1 MIMKKIIA
9 FIVGITICLVVYLA
23 LGNVDNVVNAIIENN
38 EIVQDR
44 PTDSQIEQFETKK
57 ETKCFYYY
65 DNLSQDEK
73 TAYLTLYYGFVEYDD
88 SIRMEVQEEDLKDVF
103 TAVLYDNPDMFW
115 VDYEYDYMVYSDS
128 VAFSPKYRL
137 TEDEVK
143 TMQDSVNDKIDEIM
157 TEVNKLDSDYEKE
170 LYIHDYIIENTEYD
184 ISTLENMGDTVYSVL
199 VSGKSI
205 CEGYARTVQI
215 LLDKLGIE
223 NYLVTGDTES
233 DGEILPHMWNIVNI
247 DGDNYHLDVTWDDL
261 NDEFD
266 TVYFY
271 FNVTD
276 EYISRDHYKI
286 NPQNNNCNSTKSNYF
301 VKENTLVYTYKGYS
315 NLVQQSVDA
324 LLKDNTVE
332 LCFAENADYKK
343 ALKDLENDNGFFKYV
358 DTVINKSK
366 RKLNKNIVDYHT
378 LDAHNYLCIEF
389 KEG

>member
-1 MIMKKIIA
+1 MKKIIA
-9 FIVGITICLVVYLA
+9 FIVGITIGLVIYLA

-143 TMQDSVNDKIDEIM
+143 TMQDSVNDKIDEII

-184 ISTLENMGDTVYSVL
+184 ISTLENMGDTVHSVL

-301 VKENTLVYTYKGYS
+301 VKENTLVYTYKGYN

>member
-1 MIMKKIIA
+1 MRCPAQRFK
-9 FIVGITICLVVYLA
+9 
-23 LGNVDNVVNAIIENN
+23 
-38 EIVQDR
+38 
-44 PTDSQIEQFETKK
+44 
-57 ETKCFYYY
+57 
-65 DNLSQDEK
+65 
-73 TAYLTLYYGFVEYDD
+73 
-88 SIRMEVQEEDLKDVF
+88 
-103 TAVLYDNPDMFW
+103 
-115 VDYEYDYMVYSDS
+115 
-128 VAFSPKYRL
+128 
-137 TEDEVK
+137 
-143 TMQDSVNDKIDEIM
+143 

-184 ISTLENMGDTVYSVL
+184 ISTLEKMGDTVHSVL

>member
-1 MIMKKIIA
+1 MKKIIA
-9 FIVGITICLVVYLA
+9 FIVGITIGLVIYLA

-301 VKENTLVYTYKGYS
+301 VKENTLVYTYKGYN

-332 LCFAENADYKK
+332 LCFAENSDYKK
-343 ALKDLENDNGFFKYV
+343 ALKDLEDDNGFFKYV

>member
-1 MIMKKIIA
+1 MKKIIA
-9 FIVGITICLVVYLA
+9 FIVGITIGLVIYLA

-143 TMQDSVNDKIDEIM
+143 TMKDSVNDKIDEIM

-184 ISTLENMGDTVYSVL
+184 ISTLEKMGDTVYSVL

-301 VKENTLVYTYKGYS
+301 VKENTLVYTYKGYN

>member
-1 MIMKKIIA
+1 MKKIIA
-9 FIVGITICLVVYLA
+9 FIVGIAIGLFVYLSI
-23 LGNVDNVVNAIIENN
+23 GNIDTVVNEIKENN

-44 PTDSQIEQFETKK
+44 PSQAQLEQFETKK

-65 DNLSQDEK
+65 DNLSLDEK

-88 SIRMEVQEEDLKDVF
+88 SIRIELQEEDLKDVF

-137 TEDEVK
+137 TEDEVN
-143 TMQDSVNDKIDEIM
+143 TMQDSVNEKIDAIM

-205 CEGYARTVQI
+205 CEGYSRTVQI
-215 LLDKLGIE
+215 LLDKIGIK

-233 DGEILPHMWNIVNI
+233 DGEILPHMWNVVNI
-247 DGDNYHLDVTWDDL
+247 GGDNYHLDVTWDDL
-261 NDEFD
+261 NENFE

-286 NPQNNNCNSTKSNYF
+286 NPQNNNCNSTELNYF
-301 VKENTLVYTYKGYS
+301 VKENTLVYTYKGYKY
-315 NLVQQSVDA
+315 LVQQSVDA
-324 LLKDNTVE
+324 LKKDNTVE

-358 DTVINKSK
+358 DIVVSKSK

-378 LDAHNYLCIEF
+378 LDAQNYLCIEF

>member
-1 MIMKKIIA
+1 MKKIIA
-9 FIVGITICLVVYLA
+9 FIVGITIGLVIYLA

-184 ISTLENMGDTVYSVL
+184 ISTLENMGDTVHSVL

>member
-1 MIMKKIIA
+1 MKKIIA
-9 FIVGITICLVVYLA
+9 FIVGITIGLVIYLA

-184 ISTLENMGDTVYSVL
+184 ISTLEKMGDTVHSVL

-301 VKENTLVYTYKGYS
+301 VKENTLVYTYKGYI

-332 LCFAENADYKK
+332 LCFAENSDYKK
-343 ALKDLENDNGFFKYV
+343 ALKDLEDDNGFFKYV

>member
-1 MIMKKIIA
+1 MKKIIA
-9 FIVGITICLVVYLA
+9 FIVGITIGLVIYLA
-23 LGNVDNVVNAIIENN
+23 LGNVDNVVNAIIENS

-184 ISTLENMGDTVYSVL
+184 ISTLEKMGDTVYSVL

-301 VKENTLVYTYKGYS
+301 VKENTLVYTYKGYI

-332 LCFAENADYKK
+332 LCFAENSDYKK
-343 ALKDLENDNGFFKYV
+343 ALKDLEDDNGFFKYV

>member
-1 MIMKKIIA
+1 MKKIIA
-9 FIVGITICLVVYLA
+9 FIVGITIGLVIYLA

-184 ISTLENMGDTVYSVL
+184 ISTLEKMGDTVHSVL

-301 VKENTLVYTYKGYS
+301 VKENTLVYTYKGYN

>member
-1 MIMKKIIA
+1 MKKIIA
-9 FIVGITICLVVYLA
+9 FIVGITIGLVIYLA

-184 ISTLENMGDTVYSVL
+184 ISTLEKMGDTVHSVL

>member
-1 MIMKKIIA
+1 MKKIIA
-9 FIVGITICLVVYLA
+9 FIVGITIGLVIYLA
-23 LGNVDNVVNAIIENN
+23 LGNVDNVVNAIIENS

>member
-1 MIMKKIIA
+1 MKKIIA
-9 FIVGITICLVVYLA
+9 FIVGITIGLVIYLA

-143 TMQDSVNDKIDEIM
+143 TMQDSVNDKIDEII

-184 ISTLENMGDTVYSVL
+184 ISTLEKMGDTVHSVL

-301 VKENTLVYTYKGYS
+301 VKENTLVYTYKGYI

-332 LCFAENADYKK
+332 LCFAENSDYKK
-343 ALKDLENDNGFFKYV
+343 ALKDLEDDNGFFKYV

>member
-1 MIMKKIIA
+1 MKKIIA
-9 FIVGITICLVVYLA
+9 FIVGITIGLVIYLA
-23 LGNVDNVVNAIIENN
+23 FGNVDNVVNAIIENS

-184 ISTLENMGDTVYSVL
+184 ISTLEKMGDTVYSVL

>member
-1 MIMKKIIA
+1 MKKIIA
-9 FIVGITICLVVYLA
+9 FIVGITIGLVIYLA

-143 TMQDSVNDKIDEIM
+143 TMQDSVNDKIDEII

-184 ISTLENMGDTVYSVL
+184 ISTLEKMGDTVHSVL

-301 VKENTLVYTYKGYS
+301 VKEKTLVYTYKGYI

-332 LCFAENADYKK
+332 LCFAENSDYKK
-343 ALKDLENDNGFFKYV
+343 ALKDLEDDNGFFKYV

>member
-1 MIMKKIIA
+1 MKKIIA
-9 FIVGITICLVVYLA
+9 FIVGITIGLVIYLA
-23 LGNVDNVVNAIIENN
+23 LGNVDNVVNAIIENS

-184 ISTLENMGDTVYSVL
+184 ISTLENMGDTVHSVL

>member
-1 MIMKKIIA
+1 MKKIIA
-9 FIVGITICLVVYLA
+9 FIVGITIGLVIYLA

-143 TMQDSVNDKIDEIM
+143 TMQDSVNDKIDEII

-184 ISTLENMGDTVYSVL
+184 ISTLEKMGDTVYSVL

>member
-1 MIMKKIIA
+1 MKKIIA
-9 FIVGITICLVVYLA
+9 FIVGITIGLVIYLA

-184 ISTLENMGDTVYSVL
+184 ISTLEKMGDTVYSVL

>member
-1 MIMKKIIA
+1 MKKIIA
-9 FIVGITICLVVYLA
+9 FIVGITIGLVIYLA

-88 SIRMEVQEEDLKDVF
+88 SIRMEVQEEELKDVF

-143 TMQDSVNDKIDEIM
+143 TMQDSVNDKIDEII

-184 ISTLENMGDTVYSVL
+184 ISTLEKMGDTVYSVL

-301 VKENTLVYTYKGYS
+301 VKENTLVYTYKGYN

>member
-1 MIMKKIIA
+1 MKKIIA
-9 FIVGITICLVVYLA
+9 FIVGITIGLVIYLA

-143 TMQDSVNDKIDEIM
+143 TMQDSVNDKIDEII

>member
-1 MIMKKIIA
+1 MKKIIA
-9 FIVGITICLVVYLA
+9 FIVGITIGLVIYLA

-184 ISTLENMGDTVYSVL
+184 ISTLEKMGDTVHSVL

-301 VKENTLVYTYKGYS
+301 VKENTLVYTYKGYI

>member
-1 MIMKKIIA
+1 MKKIIA
-9 FIVGITICLVVYLA
+9 FIVGITIGLVIYLA

-143 TMQDSVNDKIDEIM
+143 TMQDSVNDKIDEII

-184 ISTLENMGDTVYSVL
+184 ISTLENMGDTVHSVL

-301 VKENTLVYTYKGYS
+301 VKENTLVYTYKGYI

-332 LCFAENADYKK
+332 LCFAENSDYKK
-343 ALKDLENDNGFFKYV
+343 ALKDLEDDNGFFKYV

>member
-1 MIMKKIIA
+1 MKKIIA
-9 FIVGITICLVVYLA
+9 FIVGITIGLVLYLA

-184 ISTLENMGDTVYSVL
+184 ISTLENMGDTVHSVL

-301 VKENTLVYTYKGYS
+301 VKENTLVYTYKGYI

-332 LCFAENADYKK
+332 LCFAENSDYKK
-343 ALKDLENDNGFFKYV
+343 ALKDLEDDNGFFKYV

>member
-1 MIMKKIIA
+1 MKKFIA
-9 FIVGITICLVVYLA
+9 FIVGITIGLVIYLA

-184 ISTLENMGDTVYSVL
+184 ISTLENMGDTVHSVL

-301 VKENTLVYTYKGYS
+301 VKENTLVYTYKGYI

-332 LCFAENADYKK
+332 LCFAENSDYKK
-343 ALKDLENDNGFFKYV
+343 ALKDLEDDNGFFKYV

>member
-1 MIMKKIIA
+1 MKKIIA
-9 FIVGITICLVVYLA
+9 FIVGITIGLVIYLA

-65 DNLSQDEK
+65 DNLSQNEK

-137 TEDEVK
+137 NEDEVK

-184 ISTLENMGDTVYSVL
+184 ISTLENMGDTVHSVL

-215 LLDKLGIE
+215 LFDKLGIE

-301 VKENTLVYTYKGYS
+301 VKENTLVYTYKGYN

>member
-1 MIMKKIIA
+1 MKKIIA
-9 FIVGITICLVVYLA
+9 FIVGITIGLVIYLA
-23 LGNVDNVVNAIIENN
+23 LGNVDNVVNAIIENS

-184 ISTLENMGDTVYSVL
+184 ISTLEKMGDTVHSVL

-301 VKENTLVYTYKGYS
+301 VKENTLVYTYKGYN

>member
-1 MIMKKIIA
+1 MKKIIA
-9 FIVGITICLVVYLA
+9 FIVGITIGLVIYLA

-184 ISTLENMGDTVYSVL
+184 ISTLENMGDTVHSVL

-276 EYISRDHYKI
+276 EYISRDHYRI
-286 NPQNNNCNSTKSNYF
+286 NPQNNNCNSTKLNYF

-332 LCFAENADYKK
+332 LCFAENSDYKK
-343 ALKDLENDNGFFKYV
+343 ALKNLEDDNGFFKYV

-378 LDAHNYLCIEF
+378 LDTHNYLCIEF

>member
-1 MIMKKIIA
+1 MKKIIA
-9 FIVGITICLVVYLA
+9 FIVGITIGLVIYLA

-184 ISTLENMGDTVYSVL
+184 ISTLEKMGDTVYSVL

-301 VKENTLVYTYKGYS
+301 VKENTLVYTYKGYI

-332 LCFAENADYKK
+332 LCFAENSDYKK
-343 ALKDLENDNGFFKYV
+343 ALKDLEDDNGFFKYV

>member
-1 MIMKKIIA
+1 MKKIIA
-9 FIVGITICLVVYLA
+9 FIVGITIGLVIYLA

-184 ISTLENMGDTVYSVL
+184 ISTLENMGDTVHSVL

-301 VKENTLVYTYKGYS
+301 VKENTLVYTYKGYN

-343 ALKDLENDNGFFKYV
+343 ALKDLENDNGFFKHV

>member
-1 MIMKKIIA
+1 MKKIIA
-9 FIVGITICLVVYLA
+9 FIVGITIGLVIYLA

-143 TMQDSVNDKIDEIM
+143 TMQDSVNDKIDEII

-184 ISTLENMGDTVYSVL
+184 ISTLEKMGDTVHSVL

-301 VKENTLVYTYKGYS
+301 VKENTLVYTYKGYN

>member
-1 MIMKKIIA
+1 MKKIIA
-9 FIVGITICLVVYLA
+9 FIVGITIGLVIYLA
-23 LGNVDNVVNAIIENN
+23 LGNVDNVVNAIIENS

-88 SIRMEVQEEDLKDVF
+88 SIRMEVQEEDLMDVF

-184 ISTLENMGDTVYSVL
+184 ISTLEKMGDTVYSVL

-286 NPQNNNCNSTKSNYF
+286 NQQNNNCNSTKSNYF
-301 VKENTLVYTYKGYS
+301 VKENTLVYTYKGYI

-332 LCFAENADYKK
+332 LCFAENSDYKK
-343 ALKDLENDNGFFKYV
+343 ALKDLEDDNGFFKYV